1 MPATMLSFA
10 TVTIVCPIASGFTL
24 LLVVVVAVVVITG
37 VLNHEVAVND
47 LECMFFSQRAHDQVP
62 LAAVS
67 SPQDRIPKGRQYS
80 KEWAFYSRTSRQVL
94 PI

>member
-1 MPATMLSFA
+1 MPATMLSFP

-24 LLVVVVAVVVITG
+24 LLVVVGVVITG
-37 VLNHEVAVND
+37 VLNNEVAVDD

-67 SPQDRIPKGRQYS
+67 SPQDRIPKGRQSS
-80 KEWAFYSRTSRQVL
+80 KEWFFL
-94 PI
+94 